1 MSKRSNATRSDGRI
15 AVQVY
20 IGRVDGK
27 RRYKTVYGKTQKEAD
42 QKAQEIKIALGK
54 GLDVTREN
62 DTFGKWSDRLLQI
75 KKSMVCDN
83 QYNALKGAHDHLNRY
98 LKCQPIK
105 KVTADDIRIVL
116 YDLAENNPNTH
127 RPTSKRTLSGVLH
140 FASQVFELAIDN
152 RIIEFNPCRSV
163 SIPKGAPQSFRRAL
177 TAEEQQWIA
186 DTPHRA
192 QCAAMIMMYAGLRR
206 GELIP
211 LTWNDVDLKNGTITV
226 NKAVESVNSKFRI
239 KDSAKTPAGIRVV
252 SIPDVLIDYLK
263 AESQN
268 KKSVFVCP
276 SASNGMMS
284 ASSWKRLWESYINAL
299 NIKYGNFTDKQL
311 ETMGIK
317 PGHKPGKCNP
327 HKIPMAIPP
336 ITPHWLRHSFA
347 SLLYMSGVDVLTAK
361 EQLGHADIKTTL
373 EIYTHLDS
381 MFKTKSMTKLNKYLS
396 KRCKSGASQNIG

>member
-1 MSKRSNATRSDGRI
+1 MSRKSNATRTDGRI

-54 GLDVTREN
+54 GLDVTHEK
-62 DTFGKWSDRLLQI
+62 DTFGQWADRLLQI
-75 KKSMVCDN
+75 KKIMVCDH
-83 QYNALKGAHDHLNRY
+83 QYHALKGAHDHLNRY
-98 LKCQPIK
+98 LEFHPIK
-105 KVTADDIRIVL
+105 KVVSDDIRTIL

-127 RPTSKRTLSGVLH
+127 KPTSKRTLSGVLH
-140 FASQVFELAIDN
+140 FASQVFDLAIDN

-163 SIPKGAPQSFRRAL
+163 SIPKGAPQSARRAL
-177 TAEEQQWIA
+177 SVEEQQWIV

-192 QCAAMIMMYAGLRR
+192 QRAAMIMMYAGLRR
-206 GELIP
+206 GEIIP
-211 LTWNDVDLKNGTITV
+211 LTWSDIDLKNGTITV
-226 NKAVESVNSKFRI
+226 NKAVESVNGKFRV

-252 SIPDVLIDYLK
+252 SIPNVLIDYLK
-263 AESQN
+263 LESKN

-276 SASNGMMS
+276 SATNGMMS

-311 ETMGIK
+311 EAMGVK
-317 PGHKPGKCNP
+317 SGNKPGKCNP

-336 ITPHWLRHSFA
+336 ITPHWLRHTFA

-381 MFKTKSMTKLNKYLS
+381 IFKTKSMTKLNKYLS
-396 KRCKSGASQNIG
+396 KKCKSDASQGIG